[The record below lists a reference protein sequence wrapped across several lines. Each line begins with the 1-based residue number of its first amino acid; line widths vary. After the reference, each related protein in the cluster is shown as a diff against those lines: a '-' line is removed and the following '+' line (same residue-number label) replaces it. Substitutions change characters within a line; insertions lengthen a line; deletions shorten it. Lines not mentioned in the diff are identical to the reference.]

1 MANIISFILIYKNI
15 YIIDNIDVRRDI
27 LFYITTLRGVDL
39 FVTLER
45 ERVNNWFRGWKRD
58 HR

>member
-45 ERVNNWFRGWKRD
+45 ERVNN
-58 HR
+58 